1 MMTDS
6 HALLSDILKFKLKV
20 ERKIEISLVGKWFE
34 KCAFNEQINVICA
47 RVNSVGNDHAKSRE
61 EGDAWKQERILP
73 VTIIFRHAKP
83 RYFIDDI
90 FHRYAHT
97 WRWPA

>member
-1 MMTDS
+1 MLVMITKS
-6 HALLSDILKFKLKV
+6 H
-20 ERKIEISLVGKWFE
+20 
-34 KCAFNEQINVICA
+34 
-47 RVNSVGNDHAKSRE
+47 E
-61 EGDAWKQERILP
+61 EGNKRILP

-83 RYFIDDI
+83 PYFIDDI